1 MQVLH
6 PFVAP
11 SARDPYW
18 DLVRQRKGRLLKPPE
33 GSLPPAESDQSI
45 THLRRLA
52 ERLDMPHVEY
62 RASITSGSF
71 FGEFPFG
78 NAILSRHQL
87 LGVRVLTEQ
96 IGNTRRKADRVRDRA
111 DLQDR
116 GLLTATVVLPCGAQ
130 VRDLALTQCIT
141 YLRASLRITCSTLL
155 LGTDQY
161 STVLYSKAQFTVQ
174 SQCIVHSTQYTAH
187 STLLQCRRRS

>member
-96 IGNTRRKADRVRDRA
+96 IGNTRRKADRVTNGDGWGGGTKGRWCGIERTCRTEDSSLPQSSCR
-111 DLQDR
+111 
-116 GLLTATVVLPCGAQ
+116 VVLRSATWHLPN
-130 VRDLALTQCIT
+130 
-141 YLRASLRITCSTLL
+141 ASPI
-155 LGTDQY
+155 
-161 STVLYSKAQFTVQ
+161 
-174 SQCIVHSTQYTAH
+174 
-187 STLLQCRRRS
+187 